1 MKKKFILFLSILSLL
16 AIGILAG
23 CSNLNKNTTESTK
36 EKSFV
41 VTSTGIVDGVIQDQ
55 YGQLGDSFN
64 EHGMPT
70 YSLPLKFENAPKETV
85 SYALVLEDKDAFPI
99 SQGFSWIHW
108 TAANIQKDELK
119 ENESQI
125 ATDFVQGVNSWISP
139 QGGSQSTELSSFYG
153 GMAPPDKPHTYEIHV
168 YALDT
173 TVDLENGFL
182 LNELYHA
189 IEGHVLADYTLKGT
203 YPNK

>member
-1 MKKKFILFLSILSLL
+1 MKKKFILFLSIFSLL

-23 CSNLNKNTTESTK
+23 CSNQNKNITESTK
-36 EKSFV
+36 EKTFV

-119 ENESQI
+119 ENESQT

-153 GMAPPDKPHTYEIHV
+153 GWLRPINLILTRFMSMH
-168 YALDT
+168 
-173 TVDLENGFL
+173 
-182 LNELYHA
+182 
-189 IEGHVLADYTLKGT
+189 
-203 YPNK
+203 